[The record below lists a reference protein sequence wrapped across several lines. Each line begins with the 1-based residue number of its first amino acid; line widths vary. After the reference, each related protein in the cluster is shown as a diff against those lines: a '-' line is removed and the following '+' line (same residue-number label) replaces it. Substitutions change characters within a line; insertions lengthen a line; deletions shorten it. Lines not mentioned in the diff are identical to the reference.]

1 MGQENTQAEQKDC
14 QVTFVSNFDRR
25 YLTFVCVGF
34 ALQLSPMLLRLALIQ
49 FISTNVTCHV
59 VLFNI
64 ADMSCG
70 YRPIEIDRTSE

>member
-1 MGQENTQAEQKDC
+1 MGHPNC

-70 YRPIEIDRTSE
+70 YSPIEIDRRSE